1 MNILNYLQSTSHLS
15 RRKIVTLIK
24 QGEILVNGKKVESFK
39 HPIQLGDSIQIANH
53 NSNIVVPSTQDKKLL
68 LFNKPKG
75 YVVSKSDPHNAT
87 IYELLPSEYQNY
99 YYIGRLDKESR
110 GLLLLTNVSELVH
123 QYEHPKFD
131 IEKEYII
138 HLTSSIKKEDKIQAK
153 NGIIDDGELLKCKD
167 IIALAEKNKYKIIL
181 NEGKKRQI
189 RRIIKAL
196 GYELLDLQRIREG
209 EYKLGNLKE

>member
-1 MNILNYLQSTSHLS
+1 MD
-15 RRKIVTLIK
+15 LIK
-24 QGEILVNGKKVESFK
+24 QGDILLNGKKVESFK
-39 HPIQLGDSIQIANH
+39 HPLEPGDSIQIT
-53 NSNIVVPSTQDKKLL
+53 NSSPYIVKLHTQEKKLL

-75 YVVSKSDPHNAT
+75 YVVSKSDPHNTT
-87 IYELLPSEYQNY
+87 IYQLLPTEYQNY

-138 HLTSSIKKEDKIQAK
+138 QLTSPIKRTDQKQAK
-153 NGIIDDGELLKCKD
+153 NWIIDDGEVLKCKD
-167 IIALAEKNKYKIIL
+167 IIELEEKNKYKIIL

-189 RRIIKAL
+189 RRIIKTL
-196 GYELLDLQRIREG
+196 GYKLLDLQRIKEG
-209 EYKLGNLKE
+209 EYTLKDLSEGKRKEIILH